1 MPTTLRAGR
10 GMTLWEKARLDPPA
24 KKLELFS
31 YENNLVRLVIRS
43 LNSQISFFLYILTSV
58 KEKTFKEKK
67 EKISFKQNGKMT
79 TKTKQPTKHDPLIIK

>member
-1 MPTTLRAGR
+1 
-10 GMTLWEKARLDPPA
+10 MTLWEKARLDPPA

-67 EKISFKQNGKMT
+67 EKISLSKME
-79 TKTKQPTKHDPLIIK
+79 K